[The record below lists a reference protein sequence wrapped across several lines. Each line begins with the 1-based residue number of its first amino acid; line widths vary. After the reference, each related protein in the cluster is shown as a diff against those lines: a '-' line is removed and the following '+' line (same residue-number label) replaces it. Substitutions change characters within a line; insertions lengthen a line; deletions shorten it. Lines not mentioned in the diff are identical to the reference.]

1 MNDYATLTFNI
12 NYTNMSSVESIDSY
26 QNFKIFPNPA
36 NENLTIYNNNKETF
50 DIELLD
56 SQGLIVDCINSH
68 SYLLHIP
75 LSKNKYSKGI
85 YFVRITSN
93 EKSQFY
99 KLVIE

>member
-1 MNDYATLTFNI
+1 M
-12 NYTNMSSVESIDSY
+12 
-26 QNFKIFPNPA
+26 K
-36 NENLTIYNNNKETF
+36 NLTIYNNKETF
-50 DIELLD
+50 DIELMD
-56 SQGLIVDCINSH
+56 SQGQIVDCINSQ

-93 EKSQFY
+93 EKSQFH